1 MFNRTI
7 AMKKLLDRIL
17 AWPPAAWLNGI
28 IWSFLDNNCSMHA
41 AGLTYFAMLAIV
53 PVLCV
58 LLFTAKI
65 CGADDLAR
73 AQVNSHLD
81 AMIANIENGQD
92 DKIVEWISDANVVS
106 EEERESKRQAAIE
119 FGTQARK
126 ISDILFDRIEKFDIK
141 TFGWIG
147 FGFLLWTVISSI
159 GMIEVS
165 FNQIWGI
172 KEVRPIWTRA
182 MLYLAITIILPILGA
197 FAMSVPVLVVLKNII
212 IATLG
217 ATWLTKWVSDG
228 LIWFLDSSLL
238 RGFVVLAMSSG
249 VFGFMFWAL
258 PNCRVSKRHAL
269 LGGLITAVL
278 FGGWLKICAVAQ
290 VGIAK
295 SSALYGS
302 FAFLP
307 IVLAWFY
314 MSWQIVLLGA
324 VIVRSFSLAKKQ

>member
-1 MFNRTI
+1 
-7 AMKKLLDRIL
+7 MKAKIVCIYRAIMS
-17 AWPPAAWLNGI
+17 WPPCAWLNEV

-73 AQVNSHLD
+73 TQVNAQLD

-92 DKIVEWISDANVVS
+92 EKIVEWISDANVMS
-106 EEERESKRQAAIE
+106 EEEREHKREAAIE

-126 ISDILFDRIEKFDIK
+126 ISNILFDRIEKFDIK

-147 FGFLLWTVISSI
+147 FVFLLWTVISSI

-182 MLYLAITIILPILGA
+182 LLYLAITIILPILIA
-197 FAMSVPVLVVLKNII
+197 IAMSVPVLVVLKTVIT
-212 IATLG
+212 ATLG

-238 RGFVVLAMSSG
+238 RGAVVLAMSSG
-249 VFGFMFWAL
+249 VFGFMFWTL
-258 PNCRVSKRHAL
+258 PNCRVSKRCAL
-269 LGGLITAVL
+269 LGGLITAVF
-278 FGGWLKICAVAQ
+278 FGGWLKICAIAQ

-324 VIVRSFSLAKKQ
+324 VIVRSFDRKVRK